1 MSVFARPA
9 RAGVG
14 VVRREGDLVVVQM
27 KVKAGREVVDGIQ
40 IEVGS
45 FTAAERIDSATCL

>member
-1 MSVFARPA
+1 MSVLARPA

-14 VVRREGDLVVVQM
+14 VFRREGDLVVVQM